1 MAKEKEMDQLTKDS
15 ISAEKAGMSYGKYM
29 AMKHIEVEAPK
40 KKTEDDEVLK
50 CAICGKVMLNV
61 RKNRMYCSPDCY
73 AIAMS
78 ARARDRYRKKV
89 TQCG

>member
-29 AMKHIEVEAPK
+29 AMKSFKVEAPR
-40 KKTEDDEVLK
+40 KKTEDCEVLK

-73 AIAMS
+73 ALAMS

-89 TQCG
+89 AYEG